1 VSISRRPT
9 SEVTHGPDRAP
20 DDHLDELWKRFKTT
34 GDPKAREGLILHFS
48 PLVKFVAGR
57 IGAGLPSNVDRS
69 DLISDGIFG
78 LMDALDKYDTDR
90 GVKFETYA
98 INRIRG
104 AILDELRAL
113 DWAPRSLRARAREL
127 ERSHAELEH
136 RFQRSPTE
144 EELAEHLGVPLS
156 DLLDTMAEV
165 SSAGVVALD
174 ELLAPGRDNTKVG
187 ELLPD
192 PKGVDPEAAYQEEEV
207 KRVLADA
214 INRLAERDR
223 LVLTL
228 YYYEGLTLAE
238 IGEVLG
244 VTESRVCQIHT
255 KSVMSLRHRLTEPA
269 FRGI

>member
-1 VSISRRPT
+1 MT
-9 SEVTHGPDRAP
+9 EVTRGPDRAS
-20 DDHLDELWKRFKTT
+20 DDHLDELWKRFKTS
-34 GDPKAREGLILHFS
+34 GDLTAREGLILHFS

-57 IGAGLPSNVDRS
+57 VASGLPSSVDRS

-78 LMDALDKYDTDR
+78 LIDAIDKYDLER

-98 INRIRG
+98 ISRIRG

-127 ERSHAELEH
+127 ERSYSELEH
-136 RFQRSPTE
+136 RLQRSPTD
-144 EELAEHLGVPLS
+144 EELADHMDVPMA

-165 SSAGVVALD
+165 SSAGLVALD
-174 ELLAPGRDNTKVG
+174 EILAPGRDATTVG
-187 ELLPD
+187 DLLAD
-192 PKGVDPEAAYQEEEV
+192 PKGVDPASAFQEEEV

-214 INRLAERDR
+214 INHLVERDR

-238 IGEVLG
+238 IGDVLG

-255 KSVMSLRHRLTEPA
+255 KSVMSLRNRMAEPV
-269 FRGI
+269 FHHG